1 IGRRGSYRLGLTET
15 RAAVPYPVAATTV
28 VTTELAP
35 AVARRAVL
43 LARNGT
49 PENALAD
56 GILDEVQDGEAIIA
70 RALDVARE
78 LAALPRSAYASIKRQ
93 LRATALERIAAVLA
107 TGADP
112 LVETWL
118 GAETASAAA
127 ELLGRAGWRR
137 RSLEKSRA
145 RLCRARRG
153 GRGHRR
159 SAAREAGEHRTG
171 PRDQCPA
178 ATSAATVNQS
188 SVMPC
193 FSPWLK
199 YQPCSPGKRWLGSA
213 ALVACSS
220 CMSTMTIAGWKPISS
235 SYSMTPAPS
244 KAFFRKLQS
253 LIQIFHSSPER
264 S

>member
-1 IGRRGSYRLGLTET
+1 MIRVESTDGIALVRFERPPANAIELESARALEETLGRLEADGGTRAVVLTGHGEFFSAGLDLKVVPAYGAGEQRAMVMAINRLVGRLYALELPAVAAVNGHAIAGGLVVVLACDVRIGRRGSYRLGLTET
-15 RAAVPYPVAATTV
+15 RAAVPYPVAAMTV

-127 ELLGRAGWRR
+127 ELLGRAG
-137 RSLEKSRA
+137 
-145 RLCRARRG
+145 
-153 GRGHRR
+153 
-159 SAAREAGEHRTG
+159 
-171 PRDQCPA
+171 
-178 ATSAATVNQS
+178 
-188 SVMPC
+188 
-193 FSPWLK
+193 
-199 YQPCSPGKRWLGSA
+199 
-213 ALVACSS
+213 
-220 CMSTMTIAGWKPISS
+220 
-235 SYSMTPAPS
+235 
-244 KAFFRKLQS
+244 
-253 LIQIFHSSPER
+253 
-264 S
+264 

>member
-1 IGRRGSYRLGLTET
+1 MVRRGLLTGHGEFFSAGLDLKVVPTYGPEEQRAMVMAINRLVGRLYALELPAVAAVNGHAIAGGLVVVLACDFRIGRRGSYRLGLTET
-15 RAAVPYPVAATTV
+15 RAAVPYPVAAMTV

-127 ELLGRAGWRR
+127 ELLGRAG
-137 RSLEKSRA
+137 
-145 RLCRARRG
+145 
-153 GRGHRR
+153 
-159 SAAREAGEHRTG
+159 
-171 PRDQCPA
+171 
-178 ATSAATVNQS
+178 
-188 SVMPC
+188 
-193 FSPWLK
+193 
-199 YQPCSPGKRWLGSA
+199 
-213 ALVACSS
+213 
-220 CMSTMTIAGWKPISS
+220 
-235 SYSMTPAPS
+235 
-244 KAFFRKLQS
+244 
-253 LIQIFHSSPER
+253 
-264 S
+264 

>member
-1 IGRRGSYRLGLTET
+1 MIRVESTDGIALVRFERPPANAIELESATALEETLVRLEADAGTRAVVLTGYGEFFSAGLDLKVVPTYGPEQQRTMVMAINRLVGRLYGLGLPTVAAVNGHAIAGGLVVVLACDFRIGRRGSYRLGLTET

-127 ELLGRAGWRR
+127 ELLGRAG
-137 RSLEKSRA
+137 
-145 RLCRARRG
+145 
-153 GRGHRR
+153 
-159 SAAREAGEHRTG
+159 
-171 PRDQCPA
+171 
-178 ATSAATVNQS
+178 
-188 SVMPC
+188 
-193 FSPWLK
+193 
-199 YQPCSPGKRWLGSA
+199 
-213 ALVACSS
+213 
-220 CMSTMTIAGWKPISS
+220 
-235 SYSMTPAPS
+235 
-244 KAFFRKLQS
+244 
-253 LIQIFHSSPER
+253 
-264 S
+264 

>member
-1 IGRRGSYRLGLTET
+1 MIRVESTDGIALVRFERPPANAIELESATKLEETLARLEAEDGTRAVVLTGHGEFFSAGLDLKVVPTYGPEQQRTMVMAINRLVGRLYGLGLPTVAAVNGHAIAGGLVVVLACDFRIGRRGPYRLGLTET
-15 RAAVPYPVAATTV
+15 RAAVPYPVAAMTV
-28 VTTELAP
+28 VTTELSP

-127 ELLGRAGWRR
+127 ELLGRAG
-137 RSLEKSRA
+137 
-145 RLCRARRG
+145 
-153 GRGHRR
+153 
-159 SAAREAGEHRTG
+159 
-171 PRDQCPA
+171 
-178 ATSAATVNQS
+178 
-188 SVMPC
+188 
-193 FSPWLK
+193 
-199 YQPCSPGKRWLGSA
+199 
-213 ALVACSS
+213 
-220 CMSTMTIAGWKPISS
+220 
-235 SYSMTPAPS
+235 
-244 KAFFRKLQS
+244 
-253 LIQIFHSSPER
+253 
-264 S
+264 